1 MRDLFFV
8 FYLLVLLGIGF
19 RKPFLFV
26 LGYIYIDLV
35 SPQRLSYYMLSG
47 IPISLIFFVAA
58 VLGFMISD
66 DKTGMRMVPRQG
78 IMLLL
83 LILSGLTTMNADFPD
98 QALEKWDWV
107 WKTLIF
113 AIFLP
118 FTLRT
123 RLRIESV
130 ILFFIFGAAS
140 IIIIGGIKTLFS
152 GGGYGTLNL
161 GLESN
166 SGLYEG
172 STISTVAIAIIPFI
186 LFILSHGTLFKINW
200 ISKAF
205 GYALIFACLLIPV
218 GTEARTGLL
227 CVGVLVVLKLRD
239 VKHRFMYVCGV
250 GLAVMIAVPL
260 LPSSYSNRMET
271 IEGYKG
277 DQSASTRLAIWK
289 WTLGFVADRPFG
301 GGFGAYRQNRILVK
315 TETGSGAKIDEVADA
330 GRAWHSSYFEMLG
343 EQGWLGLFLWLTLN
357 IAGLI
362 RMEVVR
368 RRYRNAKGDMNWV
381 SPLASALQSA
391 HIVYLVGSLFL
402 ALAFQSF
409 AYIWMGLE
417 IGLDTY
423 SRRRGEGARPVSWRT
438 GKPSPKERDVLSVTR

>member
-8 FYLLVLLGIGF
+8 FYLLMLFVVGL
-19 RKPFLFV
+19 RRPFLFV
-26 LGYIYIDLV
+26 LGYIYIDMV

-66 DKTGMRMVPRQG
+66 DKSGMRMVPRQG
-78 IMLLL
+78 LMLVLL
-83 LILSGLTTMNADFPD
+83 VLTGLTTVSADFPAE
-98 QALEKWDWV
+98 ALEKWDWV

-113 AIFLP
+113 AFFLP

-130 ILFFIFGAAS
+130 ILFVIFGAAS
-140 IIIIGGIKTLFS
+140 IIIIGGIKTIFS

-172 STISTVAIAIIPFI
+172 STISMVAIAIIPFI
-186 LFILSHGTLFKINW
+186 LFILTYGTLFKINW

-218 GTEARTGLL
+218 GTEARTGLICL
-227 CVGVLVVLKLRD
+227 GVLVILKLRD
-239 VKHRFMYVCGV
+239 VKRRFLYACGV

-277 DQSASTRLAIWK
+277 DQSASTRLEIWK

-301 GGFGAYRQNRILVK
+301 GGFGAYRQNHILVK
-315 TETGSGAKIDEVADA
+315 TETGTGTKLSEVADS

-343 EQGWLGLFLWLTLN
+343 EQGWPGLFLWVALN
-357 IAGLI
+357 LAGLI

-368 RRYRNAKGDMNWV
+368 RRYRNADGDMDWV

-391 HIVYLVGSLFL
+391 HIMYLVGSLFL

-423 SRRRGEGARPVSWRT
+423 SRRRSEAQQPMNWRR
-438 GKPSPKERDVLSVTR
+438 KKAP